1 VSTRVWSKL
10 FKRFRSRA
18 TIPYNFCKR
27 PGASTRIPMV
37 LCNAGYYGTLA
48 AIRSLGRSGVPI
60 VTVDPSILAPARYSR
75 YSNLHLN
82 SPPFEMTNLWADWL
96 LRLGGS
102 GPRRAIYAT
111 SDAVSFALAL
121 HREELTSV
129 FDLYQPGIDAII
141 SILDKGRL
149 HQHAHAI
156 GIPTPSTWLPES
168 AVDAQKI
175 IRAVGGTILIKPRSQ
190 LAVRAYQ
197 KGIVVDTDTTDG
209 LAAYEF
215 FLRRSAHEYEFTSR
229 FPETMLPM
237 VQRYHPEAM
246 KAVYSLS
253 GFRDVSGA
261 HAVMLGAH
269 KVLQH
274 PREIGVGL
282 CFEEADVAP
291 KLAEQTLRLCERI
304 GYYGAF
310 ELEFIFSNG
319 EPLLIDFNGRFYNQL
334 AFDIARGMDLPQL
347 VYAAAVGELNEV
359 RRLTAAFQTRSGNGG
374 LAFCNSFGLS
384 VTLATQKALRTI
396 SRGEAER
403 WRSWRRAYD
412 GRVVDA
418 VRDAADPFPT
428 FVDITQQ
435 LLQSMRHPRAFVREM
450 RLAK

>member
-1 VSTRVWSKL
+1 MSTREWSTL
-10 FKRFRSRA
+10 FRRGQSKAAIRFHR
-18 TIPYNFCKR
+18 CEH

-48 AIRSLGRSGVPI
+48 AIRSLGRSGVPV

-82 SPPFEMTNLWADWL
+82 SPPFEMTNHWADWL
-96 LRLGGS
+96 LRLGRS
-102 GPRRAIYAT
+102 GPRSAIYAT

-121 HREELTSV
+121 HCEELISV
-129 FDLYQPGIDAII
+129 FDLYQPGIGAII

-149 HQHAHAI
+149 YQHASAI
-156 GIPTPSTWLPES
+156 RIATPSTWLPES
-168 AVDAQKI
+168 AGDALKI
-175 IRAVGGTILIKPRSQ
+175 IRDVGGTLLIKPRSQ
-190 LAVRAYQ
+190 LAVRGYP

-209 LAAYEF
+209 QAAYEF
-215 FLRRSAHEYEFTSR
+215 FLRQSSHEHEFARR

-246 KAVYSLS
+246 RAVFSLS

-261 HAVMLGAH
+261 HVVMLGAH

-274 PREIGVGL
+274 PRKIGVGL
-282 CFEEADVAP
+282 CFEEAAVVP
-291 KLAEQTLRLCERI
+291 ELADQTLRLCERI

-310 ELEFIFSNG
+310 EVEFIFSNG

-334 AFDIARGMDLPQL
+334 AFDIARGMDLPRL
-347 VYAAAVGELNEV
+347 VYAAAIGDLNEV
-359 RRLTAAFQTRSGNGG
+359 RRLTSALQPRSEKGG

-384 VTLATQKALRTI
+384 VALAAQKALRTI

-403 WRSWRRAYD
+403 WRAWRRAYD

-418 VRDAADPFPT
+418 VRDAADPFPA